1 MRHKLYR
8 NVIKRFLDI
17 CISAVALILL
27 WPLCILIAILIKLDS
42 EGPVIFKQTRLGLD
56 GKEFQM
62 LKFRSMCVGAESG
75 GVYSD
80 DNDVRVT
87 RIGKILRQTSLDEL
101 PQAINIL
108 RGEMSL
114 IGPRPPLTY
123 HPWPVEEYTA
133 DQLRM
138 FEVRPGLTGWAQIN
152 GRREVEW
159 HERIRLNV
167 WYVDHVSLQLD
178 IKIFFVTI
186 FKVITSKNNSN
197 VGDTVVTAT
206 EEKVSA

>member
-17 CISAVALILL
+17 CISAAALVLL
-27 WPLCILIAILIKLDS
+27 WPLCILIAVLIKLDS
-42 EGPVIFKQTRLGLD
+42 EGPVIFKQTRLGLA

-87 RIGKILRQTSLDEL
+87 RMGKILRQTSLDEL

-159 HERIRLNV
+159 HERILLNV

-186 FKVITSKNNSN
+186 FKVFTNKNNSN

>member
-1 MRHKLYR
+1 MRHRLYR

-17 CISAVALILL
+17 CISIAALALL
-27 WPLCILIAILIKLDS
+27 WPLCLIIAALIKLDS

-87 RIGKILRQTSLDEL
+87 RVGKILRKTSLDEL
-101 PQAINIL
+101 PQIINML

-123 HPWPVEEYTA
+123 HPWPIEEYTA
-133 DQLRM
+133 EQLRM
-138 FEVRPGLTGWAQIN
+138 FEMRPGLTGWAQIN

-159 HERIRLNV
+159 HERIRMNV
-167 WYVDHVSLQLD
+167 WYIDHVSLRLD

-186 FKVITSKNNSN
+186 FKVFANRNNSN
-197 VGDTVVTAT
+197 VGDTVVSVT